1 MFASLFFMSVAWCA
15 SFLSFPPYPFLSLT
29 PTSLFYCLQVR
40 AEMAAETGRMQDA
53 MRAQHAE
60 LSALMERASRF
71 EEQSRSAQ
79 AELDRVRRAM
89 HVRHIQAEELDL
101 LTVPAVR
108 DRVDAPPPRRH
119 VPVSQSPV
127 CLLEPMAMLKL
138 MPSIVSRPKV

>member
-1 MFASLFFMSVAWCA
+1 
-15 SFLSFPPYPFLSLT
+15 
-29 PTSLFYCLQVR
+29 
-40 AEMAAETGRMQDA
+40 MAAETGRMQDA
-53 MRAQHAE
+53 MRVQHAE
-60 LSALMERASRF
+60 LSALMERAARF

-101 LTVPAVR
+101 LTVPTVR

-119 VPVSQSPV
+119 VPVPQSPV

-138 MPSIVSRPKV
+138 MPSFVSRPKV